1 MTYYIKAD
9 KIQQVSED
17 TFIATINNVA
27 VLVDITNLVDP
38 ASLADSSKGAPPD
51 YVAQALVDIRLS
63 TRTIA
68 GWLDSGQPSNL
79 GPSLPSGT
87 VEPVDNSR
95 QSEARTRQEPLVMPP
110 PSIAPK
116 SEPEK
121 EVLFQVNEEATTRMD
136 WPAWSK
142 QLDNEYTNN
151 PKSRRAVIKKV
162 AGMVRLDMLM
172 CKQYFSQPLRAAAV
186 NNILR
191 RDALNTG
198 LVPPDL
204 AAFIDDRPIAETL
217 GSKGWDPGSDQA
229 KDVVSPNWA
238 ASQIA
243 QNNISN
249 QAGEEEFAHMYAST
263 EEMDIG
269 AIASNAKNLFG
280 SGS

>member
-27 VLVDITNLVDP
+27 VLVNAANLVDP
-38 ASLADSSKGAPPD
+38 ASLADSGKEAPPD

-63 TRTIA
+63 TRAIA
-68 GWLDSGQPSNL
+68 GWLDSSQPSNL
-79 GPSLPSGT
+79 SAPVPSGT

-95 QSEARTRQEPLVMPP
+95 ESEARARQAPMPLPP
-110 PSIAPK
+110 PQIAPK

-121 EVLFQVNEEATTRMD
+121 EVLFQVNEEATNRKD
-136 WPAWSK
+136 WAAWSK
-142 QLDNEYTNN
+142 QLDDEYTNN
-151 PKSRRAVIKKV
+151 PKSRRIVIKKV
-162 AGMVRLDMLM
+162 AGMVRLDMLR
-172 CKQYFSQPLRAAAV
+172 CKQYFSQSLRTAAV

-204 AAFIDDRPIAETL
+204 AAFVDDRPIAETL

-238 ASQIA
+238 ASKVA
-243 QNNISN
+243 QDSISK
-249 QAGEEEFAHMYAST
+249 QAGDEEFAHMYASI
-263 EEMDIG
+263 EEMDVG
-269 AIASNAKNLFG
+269 ALASNAKNLFG

>member
-9 KIQQVSED
+9 KIQQVSGD

-27 VLVDITNLVDP
+27 VLVNTTNLVDP
-38 ASLADSSKGAPPD
+38 ASLADSGKETPPD
-51 YVAQALVDIRLS
+51 YVVQALVDIRLS

-79 GPSLPSGT
+79 SPSVPSGT

-95 QSEARTRQEPLVMPP
+95 ESKPRTRQEPMPLPP
-110 PSIAPK
+110 PQVAPK
-116 SEPEK
+116 VEPEK
-121 EVLFQVNEEATTRMD
+121 EVLFQVNEEATTRRD
-136 WPAWSK
+136 WPAWAK
-142 QLDNEYTNN
+142 QLDDSYTNN
-151 PKSRRAVIKKV
+151 PKSRRVVIKKV
-162 AGMVRLDMLM
+162 AGMVRLDMLR
-172 CKQYFSQPLRAAAV
+172 CKQYLSQPLRVAAV
-186 NNILR
+186 NSILR

-204 AAFIDDRPIAETL
+204 AAFIDDRPIGETL

-243 QNNISN
+243 QDSISK

-269 AIASNAKNLFG
+269 AVASNAKNLFG

>member
-9 KIQQVSED
+9 NLQRVSDD

-27 VLVDITNLVDP
+27 VLVNSRSMVDP
-38 ASLADSSKGAPPD
+38 ASLASSAPEAPPD

-68 GWLDSGQPSNL
+68 GWLDESQPSNL
-79 GPSLPSGT
+79 SPSVPSGT
-87 VEPVDNSR
+87 ASPVDNSR
-95 QSEARTRQEPLVMPP
+95 ESEATAPMPMPP
-110 PSIAPK
+110 PQVAPK
-116 SEPEK
+116 SEPEPVK
-121 EVLFQVNEEATTRMD
+121 EVLFQVNEEATTRFD
-136 WPAWSK
+136 WVKWSK
-142 QLDNEYTNN
+142 DLDAEYNNN
-151 PKSRRAVIKKV
+151 PKTRRTVINRV
-162 AGMVRLDMLM
+162 AGMVRLDMLR
-172 CKQYFSQPLRAAAV
+172 CKDYFCQPLRAAVV

-204 AAFIDDRPIAETL
+204 AAFIDDRPIQETL

-238 ASQIA
+238 ASQVAQDSIA
-243 QNNISN
+243 KSVDDD
-249 QAGEEEFAHMYAST
+249 EFSHMYAST
-263 EEMDIG
+263 EEMDVG
-269 AIASNAKNLFG
+269 SVASNAKNLFG